1 MTGSDKYFAET
12 LEQLIENLNRYSFI
26 SKIKIYDLGMEENQV
41 ISLAQMSQKTE
52 IKKFDF
58 SQYQNFISKR
68 DSHGTLGAYGWK
80 PNIVLKE
87 LKENKGK
94 VIWLDSANL
103 INNRFIF
110 VLIVL
115 TCKGFFSPMS
125 AKTVKDLTFK
135 STIDTLQLKPS
146 LLNKRNLTGG
156 FVAFDWNNNKSRKL
170 AELWAKYSNV
180 EELILP
186 KESNKF
192 NHRWDQSILTVL
204 NYKTNYFGYLPKI
217 KKIFGIKVNQNPNQ
231 DFFLFYSG
239 NDSKLEKFYNNWYKV
254 NKNISTKTVK
264 YSKIIWLLNWD
275 SYKKFQKIFERKSNH
290 LQC

>member
-217 KKIFGIKVNQNPNQ
+217 KKIFGIK
-231 DFFLFYSG
+231 
-239 NDSKLEKFYNNWYKV
+239 KL
-254 NKNISTKTVK
+254 IR
-264 YSKIIWLLNWD
+264 ILI
-275 SYKKFQKIFERKSNH
+275 KIFSYFIQAMIPN
-290 LQC
+290 